1 MESRVEKGKNMKRFS
16 TVLKVLTAFLLA
28 VQLFLMVS
36 PAAMAQD
43 DMPAVKVPESI
54 CTMDYNQCGNAS
66 ICSCPDGY
74 EYDASV
80 GLCSIEDINDA
91 TSRGLD
97 NISVKSS
104 CSINA
109 LALYLPCTKDSNQ
122 LGYPSICKCPP
133 PSEYNELF
141 GQCVI

>member
-1 MESRVEKGKNMKRFS
+1 MNRFS
-16 TVLKVLTAFLLA
+16 TALKVLTAFLFA

-36 PAAMAQD
+36 PAAMAQN
-43 DMPAVKVPESI
+43 DMPAVIAPESI
-54 CTMDYNQCGNAS
+54 CTRDYNPCGNAS
-66 ICSCPDGY
+66 ICACPDGY
-74 EYDASV
+74 EYNASV

-109 LALYLPCTKDSNQ
+109 LVLPVPCTRDINP
-122 LGYPSICKCPP
+122 LGYPSRCQCPGE
-133 PSEYNELF
+133 SEYNELF
-141 GQCVI
+141 GQCVLPLAR